1 MFALAAVVS
10 FALAFLLELLGAGTG
25 HWNLV
30 TLGLL
35 FVALHLLLGSG
46 LPWRR

>member
-1 MFALAAVVS
+1 MFALCAVIA
-10 FALAFLLELLGAGTG
+10 FAVAFVLELMGVATN
-25 HWNLV
+25 HVNLV